1 MSAYK
6 RPLPNQNTESLH
18 SSRCR
23 FMKRIDIHVVI
34 GGREKISLSVSS
46 FKLSYLLLY
55 DLVSCRC
62 RFEMLHNI
70 I

>member
-1 MSAYK
+1 
-6 RPLPNQNTESLH
+6 
-18 SSRCR
+18 
-23 FMKRIDIHVVI
+23 MKRIDIHVVI

-46 FKLSYLLLY
+46 SKLSYLLLY